1 MSMIYGTI
9 FVQVTN
15 KEPIIKKTLMN
26 IKPKKVDNV
35 DIVVMEEDIED
46 EDEDVDFLGGRRIEV
61 RRPGEVRFLFCLQ
74 SDVFYS
80 DT

>member
-1 MSMIYGTI
+1 MVYETI

-46 EDEDVDFLGGRRIEV
+46 EDEDVDFLGGRKIEV
-61 RRPGEVRFLFCLQ
+61 RRPVEVRFLF
-74 SDVFYS
+74 
-80 DT
+80 